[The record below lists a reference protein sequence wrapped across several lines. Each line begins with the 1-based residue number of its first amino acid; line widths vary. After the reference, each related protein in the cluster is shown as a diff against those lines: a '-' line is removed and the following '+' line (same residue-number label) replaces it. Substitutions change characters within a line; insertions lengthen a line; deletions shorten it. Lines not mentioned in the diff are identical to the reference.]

1 MNAEPVEVK
10 CCNGKKVT
18 PCGSCVYLGSLT
30 TAKGDSSAEIRRRI
44 IKAGDVC
51 RSLGKV
57 WSMKGLP
64 SKLKGRLFAAF
75 VLSVLLYN
83 SEIWVIGK
91 KEMEALEGKV
101 VYLMR
106 KVVGEKVRKEEAG
119 DRMPNQKLREML
131 GVDSVEKLIRRRR
144 LQWVAHSARRGQSDL
159 TWRGLRRELEDPK
172 SGWGEQVRKDW
183 KELGVK
189 GVDQWV
195 KLVEDRAWLRSML
208 KSEKAA
214 DDAAL

>member
-1 MNAEPVEVK
+1 M
-10 CCNGKKVT
+10 
-18 PCGSCVYLGSLT
+18 
-30 TAKGDSSAEIRRRI
+30 
-44 IKAGDVC
+44 
-51 RSLGKV
+51 
-57 WSMKGLP
+57 
-64 SKLKGRLFAAF
+64 
-75 VLSVLLYN
+75 
-83 SEIWVIGK
+83 
-91 KEMEALEGKV
+91 
-101 VYLMR
+101 
-106 KVVGEKVRKEEAG
+106 KVRKEEAG

-195 KLVEDRAWLRSML
+195 KLVEDRAGLRNML